1 MVRTSSARWRPLLED
16 VSLPWC
22 MVMFS
27 PVLFLFYKSNV
38 QQVQALELQSAPSR
52 RHDSL
57 IVSGGI
63 KWLETVQPGWS
74 RNSSLPWSLYLDTGL
89 MGFAKPPSCFLFF
102 SRFKWRCVTDRWEA
116 TLWLSICRMFL
127 LCLKPRT
134 KLMRCQMQYLRA
146 IRKARDMMGTVEF
159 TLCAFRVI
167 KPIDFVL
174 CLTGAAKS
182 RLCSYQSLKAFQT
195 EQLHSCVTSWCL

>member
-1 MVRTSSARWRPLLED
+1 MCHGQMRGYTLVKHMSD
-16 VSLPWC
+16 VS
-22 MVMFS
+22 VVF
-27 PVLFLFYKSNV
+27 K
-38 QQVQALELQSAPSR
+38 AP
-52 RHDSL
+52 DEVNE
-57 IVSGGI
+57 VSDA
-63 KWLETVQPGWS
+63 V
-74 RNSSLPWSLYLDTGL
+74 
-89 MGFAKPPSCFLFF
+89 FA
-102 SRFKWRCVTDRWEA
+102 T
-116 TLWLSICRMFL
+116 
-127 LCLKPRT
+127 
-134 KLMRCQMQYLRA
+134 